1 MVCIWSLSL
10 QIIEDK
16 LSTYMAVTYA
26 FLNFTGAS
34 FTNTIWV
41 NPVHE
46 K

>member
-1 MVCIWSLSL
+1 MVCIWLLSL

-16 LSTYMAVTYA
+16 FSTYMAATYA
-26 FLNFTGAS
+26 FLNFTGAP
-34 FTNTIWV
+34 FINMIWV